1 VASWRAV
8 RVWSRERTIPSRGG
22 ADSGANPPL
31 RVQAAQNGNDP
42 RGCGGRFVSFREE
55 PDAYLVSGAAG
66 AFFIAAFFAAAFF
79 TIAR

>member
-1 VASWRAV
+1 MLSWTRA
-8 RVWSRERTIPSRGG
+8 TGHG
-22 ADSGANPPL
+22 TANLPL
-31 RVQAAQNGNDP
+31 RVHAAQNGNDP
-42 RGCGGRFVSFREE
+42 RDCGGRFVSFREE